1 MLSVSDIRKRPEGIR
16 FEREY
21 DVKEALLMRDPQVID
36 IKNVRASGRAQFDD
50 GLYLLEYQLGYQI
63 TLPSSRSMTPVVLDE
78 MQTVQELF
86 IEEADVASK
95 QEMVD
100 ENLVLVLSE
109 GQLDLE
115 ESIIDNILL
124 AIPLQVLTE
133 TEKESQTLPTGE
145 DWAVLTEEQ
154 YQAQQKEKAKDN
166 SPFAGLQGLFDE

>member
-1 MLSVSDIRKRPEGIR
+1 M
-16 FEREY
+16 
-21 DVKEALLMRDPQVID
+21 A
-36 IKNVRASGRAQFDD
+36 
-50 GLYLLEYQLGYQI
+50 
-63 TLPSSRSMTPVVLDE
+63 PVVLDE

-109 GQLDLE
+109 DQLDLE

-133 TEKESQTLPTGE
+133 AEKESQILPTGE

>member
-1 MLSVSDIRKRPEGIR
+1 
-16 FEREY
+16 
-21 DVKEALLMRDPQVID
+21 
-36 IKNVRASGRAQFDD
+36 
-50 GLYLLEYQLGYQI
+50 
-63 TLPSSRSMTPVVLDE
+63 MTPVVLDE

-133 TEKESQTLPTGE
+133 AEKDSQALPTGE

-154 YQAQQKEKAKDN
+154 YQAQQKEKAKN
-166 SPFAGLQGLFDE
+166 NNPFAGLQGLFDE

>member
-1 MLSVSDIRKRPEGIR
+1 
-16 FEREY
+16 
-21 DVKEALLMRDPQVID
+21 
-36 IKNVRASGRAQFDD
+36 
-50 GLYLLEYQLGYQI
+50 
-63 TLPSSRSMTPVVLDE
+63 MTPVVLDE

-109 GQLDLE
+109 DQLDLE